1 MKAMYALYTEG
12 EAAQRAVN
20 GLRRAGLADNQIT
33 VITGAP
39 MEDFEF
45 SHIGGKNPLWYAA
58 CGGGLAGLLFGT
70 WLTRLTEVDWPI
82 NTGNMPIVAWWPN
95 LIVMF
100 ELTML
105 GAIVATVATLVIGGG
120 LLRRRPALYDPE
132 VSNGKILVGV
142 ENPPDT
148 NVPNLERALK
158 VGPDVQLKTI

>member
-20 GLRRAGLADNQIT
+20 GLRQAGLGDDQIT

-45 SHIGGKNPLWYAA
+45 SHIGRRNPQWYAA
-58 CGGGLAGLLFGT
+58 SAGGLVGLAFAT
-70 WLTRLTEVDWPI
+70 WLTWFTEVNWPI
-82 NTGNMPIVAWWPN
+82 NVGNMPIVAWWPN
-95 LIVMF
+95 LIIMF

-105 GAIVATVATLVIGGG
+105 GAIVANVAALVVGAG

-142 ENPPDT
+142 ENPT
-148 NVPNLERALK
+148 AANVPGVERALK
-158 VGPDVQLKTI
+158 VGPEVQLKTI